1 MKKFYSFLV
10 AAAMVLGAT
19 SCQQE
24 AVNEPSENA
33 GIKSFV
39 ASVNTTRTELGAND
53 KVMWNANDKIRI
65 YSQENT
71 AGVVFEGDAEE
82 ASTVATFT
90 ATEQFAT
97 SSTGYFAVYPEVKH
111 YYNAGAADNQSVAAT
126 ASYAND
132 VWSVP
137 VHISEFQEP
146 AAGAWDERF
155 NIMAAYTTNNKLA
168 FKACTALLEFTWT
181 GVSNPMGGVTFTA
194 TGANL
199 AGEGTLNYN
208 TTDGHI
214 SVTTN
219 GTETYISL
227 MGIENGQ
234 TYYIPLFPGKVTGFK
249 LSAYNSSWMMED
261 YISYEGEFEFKAG
274 VIYSK
279 KAGDEPVA
287 TPSPWTMK
295 VPNTDTQVSMTIDD
309 NGYHVAKAVP
319 AGDFIFYQWD
329 MDNGEQYLSASK
341 ELGLYEWQA
350 TATDMAIAISIP
362 MDNMFDVYLAPD
374 ASMFCLVETGATAP
388 EMPVVS
394 PWKLYLG
401 DQSNTTMMFVE
412 NGFHVAKNINVSE
425 LGYFFFNQT
434 NPLTATADVVLSK
447 WQITKNGFDENYAPI
462 PFFINSET
470 AVDIYL
476 SEDASMMCVVSA
488 GEPMPTPFISEQTLW
503 AISGELNNWGDTFLW
518 TTETEGLLVAQ
529 SVPFETDYSE
539 FKFRYDSK
547 WDQQYTSEVY
557 GIEANK
563 WVVAANTTSLG
574 NTSVLTAGT
583 YDVYLDT
590 TNNKIYVVTA
600 GSAIEDA
607 VEQTVSNQKPV
618 ESAGKL
624 YLIPNANWKVD
635 NARFAAY
642 FFGNGERWL
651 DMTDTDSDGVYECEL
666 PEGYPS
672 VIFCRMNPNATA
684 NNWSNKWNQTADLTV
699 PTDGTNCYTIPEGS
713 WDNGEGTWST
723 K

>member
-155 NIMAAYTTNNKLA
+155 NVMAAYTTNNKLA
-168 FKACTALLEFTWT
+168 FKACTALLEFTWA
-181 GVSNPMGGVTFTA
+181 GVSNPMGGVSFTA

-199 AGEGTLNYN
+199 AGEGTLSYS
-208 TTDGHI
+208 TADGKI
-214 SVTTN
+214 SVTTE
-219 GTETYISL
+219 GTETFISL

-279 KAGDEPVA
+279 KAGDEPVV
-287 TPSPWTMK
+287 TPSPWTM
-295 VPNTDTQVSMTIDD
+295 VDPNMGTQASMTIDD

-319 AGDFIFYQWD
+319 AGDFVFYQWD

-362 MDNMFDVYLAPD
+362 MENMFDVYLAPD

-388 EMPVVS
+388 EMPGHTIYFYNADNWTNVHFYCWDANDTHHTGDWPGNAMTKTMVGEVEYYAITLPRKLNDTTLNFIFNNNAGIQTTDLSATLTSDLYFLPNGKQVEDIANPVPPVS
-394 PWKLYLG
+394 YKIY
-401 DQSNTTMMFVE
+401 
-412 NGFHVAKNINVSE
+412 A
-425 LGYFFFNQT
+425 Y
-434 NPLTATADVVLSK
+434 
-447 WQITKNGFDENYAPI
+447 NYAGWSTLN
-462 PFFINSET
+462 FYAWGAYGNSWP
-470 AVDIYL
+470 
-476 SEDASMMCVVSA
+476 
-488 GEPMPTPFISEQTLW
+488 GEKL
-503 AISGELNNWGDTFLW
+503 
-518 TTETEGLLVAQ
+518 TETEVINGYTYYVKTLPATATGGSLQMIFNNGNGVQTADSEAVTVDKDIYVRVNVG
-529 SVPFETDYSE
+529 SVTFLDDPNNPEPEVVPTDY
-539 FKFRYDSK
+539 
-547 WDQQYTSEVY
+547 
-557 GIEANK
+557 
-563 WVVAANTTSLG
+563 
-574 NTSVLTAGT
+574 
-583 YDVYLDT
+583 
-590 TNNKIYVVTA
+590 KIYVK
-600 GSAIEDA
+600 
-607 VEQTVSNQKPV
+607 N
-618 ESAGKL
+618 SAGWSKMYIYAWGGL
-624 YLIPNANWKVD
+624 STGNWPG
-635 NARFAAY
+635 AAMTTEVI
-642 FFGNGERWL
+642 NGTTYYVHEFVGAGAVSGASIIFNNGSGSQTNDITNVNL
-651 DMTDTDSDGVYECEL
+651 TEDLFYEVS
-666 PEGYPS
+666 G
-672 VIFCRMNPNATA
+672 TG
-684 NNWSNKWNQTADLTV
+684 SNYKKIAD
-699 PTDGTNCYTIPEGS
+699 PRQ
-713 WDNGEGTWST
+713 
-723 K
+723 

>member
-287 TPSPWTMK
+287 TPSPWTMMD
-295 VPNTDTQVSMTIDD
+295 PNMGTQASMTIDD

-319 AGDFIFYQWD
+319 AGNFVFYKYD

-341 ELGLYEWQA
+341 ELGLNEWQA

-374 ASMFCLVETGATAP
+374 ASMFCLVETGATVPAMP
-388 EMPVVS
+388 EP
-394 PWKLYLG
+394 
-401 DQSNTTMMFVE
+401 FV
-412 NGFHVAKNINVSE
+412 
-425 LGYFFFNQT
+425 
-434 NPLTATADVVLSK
+434 P
-447 WQITKNGFDENYAPI
+447 
-462 PFFINSET
+462 
-470 AVDIYL
+470 
-476 SEDASMMCVVSA
+476 
-488 GEPMPTPFISEQTLW
+488 EQTLW
-503 AISGELNNWGDTFLW
+503 AISGEINGWGDTFLY

-529 SVPFETDYSE
+529 NVTFETDYSE
-539 FKFRYDSK
+539 FKFRYDSN

-590 TNNKIYVVTA
+590 TNRKIYVVTA

-624 YLIPNANWKVD
+624 YLIPNANWKID

-651 DMTDTDSDGVYECEL
+651 DMTDEDKDGIYECEI
-666 PEGYPS
+666 PEGYPN
-672 VIFCRMNPNATA
+672 VIFCRMNPNTTT
-684 NNWSNKWNQTADLTV
+684 NNWNNKWNQTADLTV
-699 PTDGTNCYTIPEGS
+699 PTDGTNCYTVTEGA
-713 WDNGEGTWST
+713 WNDVGGTWST